1 MTRLALS
8 FGTALL
14 PLIVALGGPASRA
27 DAQTTPAPGAAPA
40 IPPAAD
46 AAFFGGRWPQ
56 AKTLF
61 DAFLAANPSSLGGHI
76 KAGYVELRLGNPA
89 GALAHFDQVVAQAP
103 PPGAPAAQA
112 GAAMALAQQGK
123 QADAIARLEQA
134 LTAGYANFKVLDEDA
149 AFAPLRKDP
158 RFAGMRER
166 AMVNA
171 NPCMG
176 DSVARAFDF
185 WVGDWDVYVNGTTQL
200 AGRNRIDR
208 VSGGCAIL
216 ENWTANT
223 SLLNAPSD
231 GKSLNFVVPSTRK
244 WRQVWMGS
252 GGGLTYYDE
261 GEYRDGAMRFT
272 YDNATPRGRLTG
284 RFAFFNL
291 GPNKVRQMQEST
303 PDSGRTWQTVYD
315 FIYVRKGS
323 GESPLPSAR

>member
-1 MTRLALS
+1 MNRSRILS
-8 FGTALL
+8 LCGVSLL
-14 PLIVALGGPASRA
+14 IATTSSAGAQSASAPPA
-27 DAQTTPAPGAAPA
+27 
-40 IPPAAD
+40 PPAAD
-46 AAFFGGRWPQ
+46 AAFFGAQWAR
-56 AKTLF
+56 AKSLL
-61 DAFLAANPSSLGGHI
+61 DQFLASNPGSLNAHV
-76 KAGYVELRLGNPA
+76 KAGYVELRLGNA
-89 GALAHFDQVVAQAP
+89 AAAVAHFDEVVSKAP
-103 PPGAPAAQA
+103 PPGAPAAHA
-112 GAAMALAQQGK
+112 GIAMALAQQGK
-123 QADAIARLEQA
+123 SSDAIARLTTA
-134 LTAGYANFKVLDEDA
+134 VDAGYANYQVLDGDE
-149 AFAPLRKDP
+149 AFASLRKDP
-158 RFAGMRER
+158 RFVALRGR
-166 AMVNA
+166 AVNNA
-171 NPCMG
+171 HPCMG

-185 WVGDWDVYVNGTTQL
+185 WVGDWDVYVSGTTQL
-200 AGRNRIDR
+200 AGSNRIDR

-223 SLLNAPSD
+223 SLLNALSD
-231 GKSLNFVVPSTRK
+231 GKSLNFVVPATRK

-323 GESPLPSAR
+323 GESPLPPAR